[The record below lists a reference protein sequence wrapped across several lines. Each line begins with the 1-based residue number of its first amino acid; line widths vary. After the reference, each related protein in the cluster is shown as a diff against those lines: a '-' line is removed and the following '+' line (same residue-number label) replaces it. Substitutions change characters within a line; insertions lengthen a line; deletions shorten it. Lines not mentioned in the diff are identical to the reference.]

1 MFFFHKSKILYPYV
15 IRDEYHNIVG
25 IRDDAPEEAKE
36 AYKEYKEIMD
46 QAKKDGCKL

>member
-1 MFFFHKSKILYPYV
+1 MFFFPKSKIIRPYV
-15 IRDEYHNIVG
+15 IRDEYHNIIG

-46 QAKKDGCKL
+46 RAKKDGCKL